1 MTRVSGLALGGSE
14 RLRFLPDR
22 NRVMSDRDTRRE
34 LLDLAETLVRT
45 RGYNGFSYRD
55 LAERIGIKTARI
67 HYHFPIKGDLGE
79 ALIENEREVFAR
91 NLAQLDA
98 AEKDP
103 RRRLER
109 FIQLF
114 QATTIGCD
122 NRMCLGAM
130 LAVEQETVPD
140 AVGQAVR
147 RLFAAN
153 EDWLA
158 KLLEEGR
165 KKRQFRFKGSAD
177 AAARFL
183 FSSLEGAL
191 LTARAFHD
199 TGRFE
204 ATTRWILET
213 LIA

>member
-1 MTRVSGLALGGSE
+1 MTSVSGLAPGGPE
-14 RLRFLPDR
+14 RLRLLPDR
-22 NRVMSDRDTRRE
+22 NRAMSDRDTRRE

-55 LAERIGIKTARI
+55 LADQIGIKTASI
-67 HYHFPIKGDLGE
+67 HYHFPTKGDLGE

-103 RRRLER
+103 RHRLER
-109 FIQLF
+109 FIRLF

-130 LAVEQETVPD
+130 LAVEQETLPD
-140 AVGQAVR
+140 AVRQAVR
-147 RLFAAN
+147 QLFAAN
-153 EDWLA
+153 EEWLA

-165 KKRQFRFKGSAD
+165 KARQFRFKGSAD
-177 AAARFL
+177 VAARSL

-199 TGRFE
+199 IDRFE

>member
-1 MTRVSGLALGGSE
+1 MTRVSGLAPGGPE

-22 NRVMSDRDTRRE
+22 NRAMSDRDTRRE

-55 LAERIGIKTARI
+55 LAEQIGIKTASI
-67 HYHFPIKGDLGE
+67 HYHFPTKGDLGE

-114 QATTIGCD
+114 QATTIGCH

-130 LAVEQETVPD
+130 LAVEQETLPD
-140 AVGQAVR
+140 AVGEAVR
-147 RLFAAN
+147 RLFADN

-177 AAARFL
+177 VAARFL

>member
-1 MTRVSGLALGGSE
+1 
-14 RLRFLPDR
+14 
-22 NRVMSDRDTRRE
+22 MSDRDTRRE

-55 LAERIGIKTARI
+55 LAEQIGIKTASI
-67 HYHFPIKGDLGE
+67 HYHFPSKGNLGE

-130 LAVEQETVPD
+130 LAVEQETVPE

-158 KLLEEGR
+158 TLLEEGR
-165 KKRQFRFKGSAD
+165 KKRQFRFKGPAD

-213 LIA
+213 LIV

>member
-1 MTRVSGLALGGSE
+1 LPPGCPG
-14 RLRFLPDR
+14 RLRFLLDR
-22 NRVMSDRDTRRE
+22 NRAVSDRDTRRE

-55 LAERIGIKTARI
+55 LAEQIGIKTASI
-67 HYHFPIKGDLGE
+67 HYHFPTKGDLGE

-91 NLAQLDA
+91 SLAQLDA
-98 AEKDP
+98 TEKDP
-103 RRRLER
+103 RRRLVR
-109 FIQLF
+109 FIQFF
-114 QATTIGCD
+114 QSTTIGSD
-122 NRMCLGAM
+122 NRMCLGAV
-130 LAVEQETVPD
+130 LAVEQETLPD
-140 AVGQAVR
+140 AMGQAVR

-153 EDWLA
+153 EKWLA

-177 AAARFL
+177 LAARFL
-183 FSSLEGAL
+183 FSALEGAL

-204 ATTRWILET
+204 ATSRWILET

>member
-1 MTRVSGLALGGSE
+1 MTKVSGSAPGCPE
-14 RLRFLPDR
+14 RLRFVPDR
-22 NRVMSDRDTRRE
+22 NRAMSDRDTRRE

-55 LAERIGIKTARI
+55 LAEQIGIKTASI
-67 HYHFPIKGDLGE
+67 HYHFPTKGDLGE

-91 NLAQLDA
+91 NLARLDA
-98 AEKDP
+98 AERDP

-114 QATTIGCD
+114 QSTTIGCD

-153 EDWLA
+153 EEWLA

-204 ATTRWILET
+204 ATSQWILET
-213 LIA
+213 LIS

>member
-1 MTRVSGLALGGSE
+1 
-14 RLRFLPDR
+14 
-22 NRVMSDRDTRRE
+22 MSDRDTRRE
-34 LLDLAETLVRT
+34 LLDLAEKFVRT

-55 LAERIGIKTARI
+55 LAEQIGIKTASI
-67 HYHFPIKGDLGE
+67 HYHFPTKGDLGE

-98 AEKDP
+98 TERDP

-114 QATTIGCD
+114 QSTTIGCD
-122 NRMCLGAM
+122 NRMCLGAV
-130 LAVEQETVPD
+130 LAVEQETLPD
-140 AVGQAVR
+140 SVGQGVR
-147 RLFAAN
+147 RLFADN
-153 EDWLA
+153 EDWLG

-165 KKRQFRFKGSAD
+165 KMRQFRFKGSANV
-177 AAARFL
+177 AARSL

-199 TGRFE
+199 IGRFE
-204 ATTRWILET
+204 ATSRWILET
-213 LIA
+213 LIACHFFWP

>member
-1 MTRVSGLALGGSE
+1 MT
-14 RLRFLPDR
+14 
-22 NRVMSDRDTRRE
+22 
-34 LLDLAETLVRT
+34 
-45 RGYNGFSYRD
+45 
-55 LAERIGIKTARI
+55 
-67 HYHFPIKGDLGE
+67 LGE

-114 QATTIGCD
+114 QATTIGCH

-130 LAVEQETVPD
+130 LAVEQETLPD
-140 AVGQAVR
+140 AVGEAVR

-204 ATTRWILET
+204 ATTRWIVDA
-213 LIA
+213 LIT

>member
-1 MTRVSGLALGGSE
+1 
-14 RLRFLPDR
+14 
-22 NRVMSDRDTRRE
+22 MSDRDTRRE

-55 LAERIGIKTARI
+55 LADQIGIKTASI
-67 HYHFPIKGDLGE
+67 HYHFPTKGDLGE

-114 QATTIGCD
+114 QATTIDCN

-165 KKRQFRFKGSAD
+165 KKRQFRFKGPAD
-177 AAARFL
+177 AAARSL
-183 FSSLEGAL
+183 FAALEGAL

-204 ATTRWILET
+204 ATTQWILET
-213 LIA
+213 LIV

>member
-1 MTRVSGLALGGSE
+1 MG
-14 RLRFLPDR
+14 
-22 NRVMSDRDTRRE
+22 DRDTRRE

-55 LAERIGIKTARI
+55 LAEQIGIKTASI
-67 HYHFPIKGDLGE
+67 HYHFPTKADLGE
-79 ALIENEREVFAR
+79 ALIENERDVFAR

-98 AEKDP
+98 AVKDP

-114 QATTIGCD
+114 QSTTISCH

-130 LAVEQETVPD
+130 LAVEQESLPD
-140 AVGQAVR
+140 AVREAVR

-199 TGRFE
+199 IARFE

-213 LIA
+213 LIG

>member
-1 MTRVSGLALGGSE
+1 
-14 RLRFLPDR
+14 
-22 NRVMSDRDTRRE
+22 MSDRDTRKE

-55 LAERIGIKTARI
+55 LAEQIGIKTASI
-67 HYHFPIKGDLGE
+67 HYHFPTKGDLGE
-79 ALIENEREVFAR
+79 ALIENEREGFAR

-109 FIQLF
+109 FIRLF
-114 QATTIGCD
+114 QASTIGCH

-130 LAVEQETVPD
+130 LAVEQETLPD
-140 AVGQAVR
+140 AVGQGVR
-147 RLFAAN
+147 RLFADN
-153 EDWLA
+153 EHWLA

-165 KKRQFRFKGSAD
+165 KTRQFRFKGSAD
-177 AAARFL
+177 VAARSL

-191 LTARAFHD
+191 LIARAFHD

-204 ATTRWILET
+204 ATSRWILET

>member
-1 MTRVSGLALGGSE
+1 
-14 RLRFLPDR
+14 
-22 NRVMSDRDTRRE
+22 MSDRDTRRE

-55 LAERIGIKTARI
+55 LAEQIGIKTASI
-67 HYHFPIKGDLGE
+67 HYHFPTKGDLGVS
-79 ALIENEREVFAR
+79 LIENEREVFAR

-98 AEKDP
+98 TEKDP

-114 QATTIGCD
+114 QATTIGCH

-130 LAVEQETVPD
+130 LAVEQETLPD

-147 RLFAAN
+147 RLFVDN

-165 KKRQFRFKGSAD
+165 KKRQFRFKGSAEVV
-177 AAARFL
+177 ARCL

-191 LTARAFHD
+191 LMARTFRD
-199 TGRFE
+199 IRRFE
-204 ATTRWILET
+204 ATTQWILET